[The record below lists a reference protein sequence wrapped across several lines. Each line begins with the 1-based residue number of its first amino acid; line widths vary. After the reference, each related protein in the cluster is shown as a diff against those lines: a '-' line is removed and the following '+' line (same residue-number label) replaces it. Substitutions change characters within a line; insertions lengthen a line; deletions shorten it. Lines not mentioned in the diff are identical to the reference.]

1 MVAETD
7 IPRLLGDMNSIAES
21 LILMKLQ
28 AQGQFVEA
36 IREVMLHYFQNYPLP
51 ASVKPLATV
60 C

>member
-28 AQGQFVEA
+28 AHGQFVEA
-36 IREVMLHYFQNYPLP
+36 IREIMQHYFQNYPLS
-51 ASVKPLATV
+51 ASVKPLAAV